1 MRRKCGNAEDLKATA
16 QKRIEY
22 APRPL
27 PERRPR
33 ALTVSSIGVGSEKTS
48 SRWSWN
54 PFRNE
59 APQRTFDQLQS
70 PLIAKL
76 PKELRLLIWK
86 EVVGGHWL
94 HIVRARKR
102 LLAIKCTE
110 NPERG
115 TNTHL
120 HDCWGTLR
128 MAVYR
133 TPGFYSSPNS
143 RSSAAAANI
152 LSLLKACRIV

>member
-33 ALTVSSIGVGSEKTS
+33 ALTVSSIGAGSEKTS

-94 HIVRARKR
+94 LLCAHERDFGPYNVPKTQSVAPTPISMIAGAR
-102 LLAIKCTE
+102 
-110 NPERG
+110 
-115 TNTHL
+115 
-120 HDCWGTLR
+120 
-128 MAVYR
+128 
-133 TPGFYSSPNS
+133 
-143 RSSAAAANI
+143 
-152 LSLLKACRIV
+152 